1 MLSTDAANPW
11 PRYRYARRA
20 FMAAALAIIALF
32 LLSIVAA
39 FIAGGRFGELDE
51 VRWPPLIE
59 WPVVPLPWF
68 VPVAISLVP
77 PVAAVFLA
85 AGARRRD
92 VPDLFYFLV
101 LEIIVFG
108 FVPFAFARWHPMEGG
123 VPFDRDGGLGLH
135 WIGVPLQVV
144 GVVALLLGMLAAR
157 KRGGDAAADATVRAA
172 ARIDADPSTWLQVPF
187 EYPNDRWATK
197 SAWIADAAEHADR
210 HARRVRRS
218 ARAWRAAADE
228 AADTKLRTETTVG
241 AFWAFDVDGDPV
253 TIARVDTTSAE
264 AVGRGSV
271 RELVLAGRQG
281 TATLLEHGGVA
292 DERYG
297 EVAYAAW
304 DAVYRV
310 GRTDHHIVT
319 ARAVGVADGIVVAA
333 EMVTAHPHLAR
344 DLLSGLTDLVRATT
358 VVPVPK
364 GSA

>member
-20 FMAAALAIIALF
+20 FMGAALAIIALF

-85 AGARRRD
+85 AGARRSD

-101 LEIIVFG
+101 LEVIVFG

-135 WIGVPLQVV
+135 WIGVPLQLI
-144 GVVALLLGMLAAR
+144 GAVALIVGMIAAR
-157 KRGGDAAADATVRAA
+157 KRGGDAVADATVRAA
-172 ARIDADPSTWLQVPF
+172 AQVDADPSTWLQVPF
-187 EYPNDRWATK
+187 EYPNDRWTTK
-197 SAWIADAAEHADR
+197 AAWIADAAEHADR

-218 ARAWRAAADE
+218 RRQWRSSAGE
-228 AADTKLRTETTVG
+228 AADTKLRTVTTVG
-241 AFWAFDVDGDPV
+241 AFWAFDVDGEPV
-253 TIARVDTTSAE
+253 TVARVDTTSVA
-264 AVGRGSV
+264 AIGRGSV
-271 RELVLAGRQG
+271 RELVLAGRQD
-281 TATLLEHGGVA
+281 TAALLHHGGVP
-292 DERYG
+292 DDRYG
-297 EVAYAAW
+297 EVASAAW

-310 GRTDHHIVT
+310 GRSDHHIVT
-319 ARAVGVADGIVVAA
+319 ARAVGVVDDMVVAA
-333 EMVTAHPHLAR
+333 ELVTAHPQIAH
-344 DLLSGLTDLVRATT
+344 DLLEPLADLVRATSFT
-358 VVPVPK
+358 PVPK
-364 GSA
+364 GTA